1 MYKQIIIVA
10 NPRIYNWPEDLVV
23 VEDQG
28 LRRMRREDVKFV
40 ASQVAMTW
48 GFACVLCYM
57 YVYTQKRDQERSCRN
72 CQIEYMVE
80 LSS

>member
-28 LRRMRREDVKFV
+28 LRRMRREDV
-40 ASQVAMTW
+40 
-48 GFACVLCYM
+48 
-57 YVYTQKRDQERSCRN
+57 
-72 CQIEYMVE
+72 
-80 LSS
+80 